1 MHSAL
6 FFAQPPPAWCHLPAP
21 QQAIEIIE
29 IEVGA
34 EGVNPS
40 GNRAQGGSRGF
51 RGSRGG
57 GGEVWVGDPHRGTR
71 NALSPSPR
79 QPLCTPPPHTQKKES
94 HLCPPQPQQGNGEG
108 LVGMH
113 SPSPAAQRQT
123 AGRVSGTYQGMVISI
138 TPRTM
143 SFRELRSECGRVPC
157 ASRAPAWARLSGQC
171 ALDVFQHMVYE
182 LRTCSPFCW
191 PLRSYK

>member
-1 MHSAL
+1 MG
-6 FFAQPPPAWCHLPAP
+6 
-21 QQAIEIIE
+21 I
-29 IEVGA
+29 V
-34 EGVNPS
+34 
-40 GNRAQGGSRGF
+40 R
-51 RGSRGG
+51 RGG
-57 GGEVWVGDPHRGTR
+57 PGGLGGPGEGAGRCGWVTLTEEQEM
-71 NALSPSPR
+71 LSPQAPDNHCA
-79 QPLCTPPPHTQKKES
+79 PPPPHTQKKES

-171 ALDVFQHMVYE
+171 ALDVLQHMVYE